1 VRRLAARLL
10 VAAAIAASGCG
21 VKGPPRPAGAPE
33 KPAPAAPRDTI
44 QAAPPAPPE
53 PAAAE
58 GAK

>member
-1 VRRLAARLL
+1 VRALAAPLAL
-10 VAAAIAASGCG
+10 AVTLVVAAGCG

-44 QAAPPAPPE
+44 QAAPPAQ
-53 PAAAE
+53 PATE